1 VAPGVTAVAS
11 VDPFDKL
18 EIYRIDR
25 ARWQHTPEQPG
36 IYLLYGVNADG
47 KLTVYIGM
55 STTNMRSRIR
65 SHHIDPG
72 KNWFGV
78 LFSVPVPSAL
88 LCPAIEAELIGQVTE
103 AGVVDVIANQA
114 AERRHRDAEDVHIEP
129 AVEKIRDGLQLVLG
143 NDIFTPG
150 DIADVQ
156 TTDPPLARMVP
167 LAREYRGR
175 AAESRPRSAN
185 DPSDATH
192 GYVGAQVQ
200 AWALRGRGSRQA
212 VSCARGQRLAQAR
225 PEPRGNDIRPT
236 GRGRRNA
243 GPARGRR
250 RPGPGDHD
258 LPTRSRIRELDPCNP
273 RRQRQGAVFGRL
285 SVAALAE
292 PERMTDIARA
302 LDFSPKLTDDARGG
316 FAGSA
321 RIAFPF

>member
-1 VAPGVTAVAS
+1 VADLLISRVAPGVTAVSS
-11 VDPFDKL
+11 VDPFDTL
-18 EIYRIDR
+18 TIYRIDR

-36 IYLLYGVNADG
+36 VYLLYGVNADG

-78 LFSVPVPSAL
+78 LFAVPVPNAL

-103 AGVVDVIANQA
+103 AGVVDVIANEA
-114 AERRHRDAEDVHIEP
+114 TERRHRNAEDVHIEP

-143 NDIFTPG
+143 SDIFTPG

-167 LAREYRGR
+167 LAREYRGG

-200 AWALRGRGSRQA
+200 AWGRFEAEDPDKRFRVLAGSDWRKPVLNPEATTYDRQVA
-212 VSCARGQRLAQAR
+212 VGETQDQLVAEGV
-225 PEPRGNDIRPT
+225 
-236 GRGRRNA
+236 
-243 GPARGRR
+243 
-250 RPGPGDHD
+250 
-258 LPTRSRIRELDPCNP
+258 LDPATMTFPHDHIFENWTLATGVVSGKAQYSGAYHWQLLQNP
-273 RRQRQGAVFGRL
+273 
-285 SVAALAE
+285 SE
-292 PERMTDIARA
+292 
-302 LDFSPKLTDDARGG
+302 
-316 FAGSA
+316 
-321 RIAFPF
+321 